1 MKLCAWRV
9 FFGVVPKMCMP
20 KMCINVNT
28 ISKTYLIKRD
38 RIFGQATCIGPILS
52 VFTFVLSIYFES
64 PRIHTMQ
71 VYYAGVLFD

>member
-52 VFTFVLSIYFES
+52 VFTFVLGIPTNLFPLSIKQEFILS
-64 PRIHTMQ
+64 DP
-71 VYYAGVLFD
+71 FS